1 MFENIKWLI
10 SPELSRECE
19 EKEIVV
25 STRIR
30 VARNIEGIPF
40 ELKMKTKDAEK
51 LVQMVKSA
59 LEMNFK
65 GKFLDLQ
72 KLKPLEKES
81 LLESHL
87 ISPAIVKK
95 ELPTATF
102 ISEEGN
108 ISIMVNEEDHLRIQ
122 GLSCGLNLS
131 NIASKVYEFEE
142 ILGQELGYAYNE
154 NYGFITSC
162 PTNLGTGLRASVLLH
177 LPGLVYTNEIE
188 KILKSTFNLG
198 MAVRG
203 LYGEGSEIKGNLFQI
218 SNQHT
223 LGFKEDEL
231 IEKIT
236 KFTKMLID
244 LELKARDVIL
254 NRARYELEDKIF
266 RSLGILTSARLI
278 NSDEVLS
285 LLSAIRLGIGL
296 GLIKDIDIIT
306 LNEIMLVTR
315 PGNIQLYYGEIL
327 EEQERDIRRADYIRH
342 KLAKRNP
349 ASD

>member
-1 MFENIKWLI
+1 MFENIQWLI
-10 SPELSRECE
+10 APDSIKEGE

-40 ELKMKTKDAEK
+40 ELKMKVKDADK
-51 LVQMVKSA
+51 LVQVVKSA
-59 LEMNFK
+59 LELNFK
-65 GKFLDLQ
+65 GRFLDLP

-87 ISPAIVKK
+87 ISPAILKK
-95 ELPTATF
+95 ELPTAVF
-102 ISEEGN
+102 INEDGN
-108 ISIMVNEEDHLRIQ
+108 VAVMINEEDHLRIQ
-122 GLSCGLNLS
+122 GLSAGLNLS
-131 NIASKVYEFEE
+131 HIASKVYEFEE
-142 ILGQELGYAYNE
+142 ILGQELGYAYDD

-188 KILKSTFNLG
+188 KVLKSTFNLG

-203 LYGEGSEIKGNLFQI
+203 IYGEGSEIKGNLFQI

-231 IEKIT
+231 IEKIG
-236 KFTKMLID
+236 KFAHTLID
-244 LELKARDVIL
+244 LELKAREVIL
-254 NRARYELEDKIF
+254 NKARYELEDKIF
-266 RSLGILTSARLI
+266 RSLGILKSARLI

-285 LLSAIRLGIGL
+285 LLSAVRLGVGL
-296 GLIKDIDIIT
+296 GLIKDIDIMT
-306 LNEIMLVTR
+306 LNEIMLITR

-327 EEQERDIRRADYIRH
+327 EESERDLRRAEYIR
-342 KLAKRNP
+342 KRLAPKETIGN
-349 ASD
+349 